1 LFLLLVT
8 YFLIIKVK
16 SVSWVLQFNLW
27 ICVNMVK
34 SSVISGF
41 YKLSPKERLAIV
53 KDFAGLTDDEARLI
67 GQTCALPIDVADH
80 IVENVIGV
88 FPEPL
93 GIGTNFLINGVDYLI
108 PMATEEPSVIAAASN
123 AAKMVR
129 EGGGFH
135 TSSTAPIMI
144 GQIQVVKLANVHEA
158 KDKVLAAKV
167 DLLKK
172 ANDQDPILNQ
182 YGGGAKDVGARII
195 DTTMGL
201 MLIVELYV
209 DCRDAMGANAVNTMA
224 EACAP
229 LIEQI
234 TGGQVYL
241 RILTNLATKRLVQAT
256 CTIPKEA
263 VGGEEVVEGIA
274 YASAFAAADPYRAA
288 THNKGALN
296 GIIATV
302 LATGND
308 HRAIEAGA
316 HAYAALNGQ
325 YTSFS
330 KWIKDSNGDLVGSIE
345 LPMAVGLIGGAVRSH
360 PIAKICMK
368 ILAVRSATEFG
379 EVLAAVGLAQNLA
392 ALRALSS
399 EGIQRGHMSLHARNV
414 AIAAGTPT
422 DLVETIAE
430 RIIKEKAVNVN
441 RAKEILDEL
450 IKKP

>member
-1 LFLLLVT
+1 
-8 YFLIIKVK
+8 
-16 SVSWVLQFNLW
+16 
-27 ICVNMVK
+27 MAK

-41 YKLSPKERLAIV
+41 YKLSPKERLAVI
-53 KDFAGLTDDEARLI
+53 KDRAGLSDDEAKLLE
-67 GQTCALPIDVADH
+67 QTGALPIDMADH
-80 IVENVIGV
+80 MVENVIGV

-93 GIGTNFLINGVDYLI
+93 GIGVNFLINGIEYLI

-135 TSSTAPIMI
+135 TSSTAPVMI
-144 GQIQVVKLANVHEA
+144 GQIQVVKLSNAQDA
-158 KDKVLAAKV
+158 KDKVLAAKA
-167 DLLKK
+167 DILKK

-182 YGGGAKDVGARII
+182 FGGGAKDLGARVIE
-195 DTTMGL
+195 TTMGP

-229 LIEQI
+229 MIEQL
-234 TGGQVYL
+234 TGGHVYL
-241 RILTNLATKRLVQAT
+241 RIISNLATKRLARAR
-256 CTIPKEA
+256 CTVPKEA
-263 VGGEEVVEGIA
+263 VGGEEVVDGIA

-296 GIIATV
+296 GIIAV
-302 LATGND
+302 ILATGND

-330 KWIKDSNGDLVGSIE
+330 KWIKNANGDLEGSIE
-345 LPMAVGLIGGAVRSH
+345 IPMAVGLIGGAVKTH
-360 PIAKICMK
+360 PIAKVAMK
-368 ILAVRSATEFG
+368 ILGVKSANEFA
-379 EVLAAVGLAQNLA
+379 EVIVAVGLAQNLA

-399 EGIQRGHMSLHARNV
+399 EGIQRGHMSLHARNI
-414 AIAAGTPT
+414 AINAGASTE
-422 DLVETIAE
+422 LVDAVAE
-430 RIIKEKAVNVN
+430 RMVKEKKVRVD
-441 RAKEILDEL
+441 RAKEIIAEL
-450 IKKP
+450 TKKP